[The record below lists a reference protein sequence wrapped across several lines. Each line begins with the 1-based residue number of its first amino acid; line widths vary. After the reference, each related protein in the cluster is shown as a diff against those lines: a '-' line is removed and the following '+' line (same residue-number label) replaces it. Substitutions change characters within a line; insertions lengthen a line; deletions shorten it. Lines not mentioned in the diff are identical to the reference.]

1 MTNGV
6 DDITLIG
13 VTVMLVAMFSVT
25 VVLYALRLAK
35 GRKYKKK
42 LHELDVEKNKI
53 ESTPIMSELS
63 KIEGYLENEK
73 LNILYTE
80 WKDRFNDLK
89 DVQISK
95 ITDMLLE
102 ADYTLK
108 QMDYKTTLCKIA
120 KLEMELY
127 KVRTNAEFLLDEIK
141 EVTTSEERN
150 RANITRLK
158 TEYRELYQKFFDTR
172 NDFGE
177 ITESVSLQ
185 FENIKKRFEDF
196 ERVMDN
202 NQIQELNK
210 IVASI
215 DDMLKHMTVV
225 LNEMPQIVLMGGT
238 LLPNKIKEVQA
249 TYDDMVM
256 HGYPLDY
263 LNVEETIE
271 EANKKISD
279 IMERAHLLN
288 MEDSIL
294 ELKVLLE
301 YFDGLFNDF
310 EKEKVSRK
318 LYEDTSKSFSHKL
331 AGTNKMVKEI
341 FDKLDEIKNV
351 YDLNKQDMDLLN
363 HVREELSKLNSDY
376 QTLLDHT
383 GGNAFA
389 YSKLVKELEFLV
401 SRLTL
406 IEERLETT
414 LDTIGGMKEDEAR
427 AKEQISEVKNL
438 IKSARIKIRDYN
450 LPVIPD
456 NYYVEYK
463 EAENAI
469 NDAEVELRKTPIS
482 INVLNTRVDTARDLG
497 LKLLNRTKQVL
508 KDARL
513 AEMAIV
519 YGNRFRSSNDTID
532 KNLAYSEMLFF
543 KGDYRKSLELSI
555 NSLNK
560 IEPGILDKL
569 KGYYENEKN

>member
-1 MTNGV
+1 
-6 DDITLIG
+6 
-13 VTVMLVAMFSVT
+13 
-25 VVLYALRLAK
+25 
-35 GRKYKKK
+35 
-42 LHELDVEKNKI
+42 
-53 ESTPIMSELS
+53 
-63 KIEGYLENEK
+63 
-73 LNILYTE
+73 
-80 WKDRFNDLK
+80 
-89 DVQISK
+89 
-95 ITDMLLE
+95 
-102 ADYTLK
+102 
-108 QMDYKTTLCKIA
+108 
-120 KLEMELY
+120 
-127 KVRTNAEFLLDEIK
+127 
-141 EVTTSEERN
+141 
-150 RANITRLK
+150 
-158 TEYRELYQKFFDTR
+158 
-172 NDFGE
+172 
-177 ITESVSLQ
+177 
-185 FENIKKRFEDF
+185 
-196 ERVMDN
+196 
-202 NQIQELNK
+202 
-210 IVASI
+210 
-215 DDMLKHMTVV
+215 
-225 LNEMPQIVLMGGT
+225 
-238 LLPNKIKEVQA
+238 
-249 TYDDMVM
+249 
-256 HGYPLDY
+256 
-263 LNVEETIE
+263 
-271 EANKKISD
+271 
-279 IMERAHLLN
+279 